1 MTTCLDV
8 QPRLSEFVDGELDA
22 SERPAIAAH
31 VAGCASC
38 AGMVRDFEALRRAAG
53 SLGAIEPPAR
63 VFATL
68 AGRVS
73 DRPDKYQWLRLAAAV
88 AVVAAG
94 TYGVV
99 RFDRFDRNAATL
111 TPPGGNAVASVS
123 VEASGEGWR
132 TAVTHYERA
141 IAELEGVTKREA
153 RQMDPAI
160 AAALRTNLQQVD
172 DAIEQSRAA
181 LVTDPDSEPARDSLS
196 DSLRRKVTVLEAT
209 ATVIAETKGDH

>member
-22 SERPAIAAH
+22 TEQPAIAAH
-31 VAGCASC
+31 VAACASC
-38 AGMVRDFEALRRAAG
+38 AGMIRDLAALRRAAG

-68 AGRVS
+68 AGRVA
-73 DRPDKYQWLRLAAAV
+73 DRPEKYQWLRLAAAV

-94 TYGVV
+94 AYGVV

-111 TPPGGNAVASVS
+111 TPPGGNAVASVT

-132 TAVTHYERA
+132 TAVAHYERA
-141 IAELEGVTKREA
+141 IAELQERHEAQGA

-160 AAALRTNLQQVD
+160 FAALRTNLKQVD
-172 DAIEQSRAA
+172 DAIDQSQAQR
-181 LVTDPDSEPARDSLS
+181 S
-196 DSLRRKVTVLEAT
+196 
-209 ATVIAETKGDH
+209 

>member
-8 QPRLSEFVDGELDA
+8 QPRLSAFIDGELDA
-22 SERPAIAAH
+22 IEQPAIAAH
-31 VAGCASC
+31 VALCASC
-38 AGMVRDFEALRRAAG
+38 AGIVRDFDALRRAAG

-68 AGRVS
+68 AGRAA
-73 DRPDKYQWLRLAAAV
+73 DRPERYQWLRLAAAV

-94 TYGVV
+94 VYAVV
-99 RFDRFDRNAATL
+99 RFDRLDRNAVLA
-111 TPPGGNAVASVS
+111 PAAGNAVASAT

-132 TAVTHYERA
+132 TVVTHYEQA

-153 RQMDPAI
+153 RQMDPAV
-160 AAALRTNLQQVD
+160 AAALRTNLKQVD
-172 DAIEQSRAA
+172 EAIDQSREA

-209 ATVIAETKGDH
+209 VAVIADTKGDH